1 MVSRKTF
8 TNVTYSKYGTI
19 INKPSNEAR
28 MSLSNNAKDVVD
40 NDVKQRQKVVTKLK
54 IACCLCASFLIVEV
68 IGGLWSGSL
77 AILSD
82 AAHLMAD
89 LASFAVAIG
98 ASHLA
103 SLPSNSQHTY
113 GLKRTESLAALFS
126 MTSLAV
132 VSVWLAFE
140 ALQRGYHIV
149 NKMEDKIV
157 PIDGKLMSSIA
168 AIGVVVNVALA
179 LVLGEH
185 HVHMPGGGGH
195 DHDHGGHGHDH
206 DHNHGGHEENSSCI
220 GGAGHDHDHSHEH
233 QNDSATDCDDDDV
246 EGNTKDNGHAHA
258 ENGTEVVDKL
268 TGHSYGSIEQ
278 SHELPPSKNNA
289 NAEETKRN
297 INLHAAYLHV
307 MGDLAQSVAVLIAGL
322 VIWKKPEWR
331 IIDPVVTL
339 LFCTIVLYS
348 TISVLRASIS
358 VLLEEV
364 PPTVNWD
371 EIHQGI
377 ASVPG
382 VSNVHCLHIWSIS
395 HGEPTLSVHASAVD
409 ADKALVDINKVCNK
423 FGIHHAT
430 LQVQSVFTGVCV
442 TCSAKFDGSCHRV
455 GGGC

>member
-1 MVSRKTF
+1 MCS
-8 TNVTYSKYGTI
+8 SD
-19 INKPSNEAR
+19 
-28 MSLSNNAKDVVD
+28 KDVVND
-40 NDVKQRQKVVTKLK
+40 DVKRRQLYVLKKLK

-68 IGGLWSGSL
+68 IGGFWSGSL

-82 AAHLMAD
+82 AAHLMTD

-98 ASHLA
+98 ASYLA

-126 MTSLAV
+126 MTSLAL
-132 VSVWLAFE
+132 VSVWLAVE
-140 ALQRGYHIV
+140 ALQRGLYIV
-149 NKMEDKIV
+149 NEMEDKIV
-157 PIDGKLMSSIA
+157 PIDGKLMSGIA
-168 AIGVVVNVALA
+168 AIGVVVNISLA
-179 LVLGEH
+179 FVFGEH
-185 HVHMPGGGGH
+185 HVHMPGHHHSCDHGGHGGH
-195 DHDHGGHGHDH
+195 DNDHNHGGHSHDHGHDH
-206 DHNHGGHEENSSCI
+206 DHSSC
-220 GGAGHDHDHSHEH
+220 GG
-233 QNDSATDCDDDDV
+233 
-246 EGNTKDNGHAHA
+246 HA
-258 ENGTEVVDKL
+258 ENETERVDKL
-268 TGHSYGSIEQ
+268 TGNSYGAVDIENI
-278 SHELPPSKNNA
+278 HEVPPSPSPPNNA

-307 MGDLAQSVAVLIAGL
+307 MGDLAQSVAVLIAGI

-331 IIDPVVTL
+331 IVDPLITL
-339 LFCTIVLYS
+339 LFSTIVLYS
-348 TISVLRASIS
+348 TYDVLRGSIS

-409 ADKALVDINKVCNK
+409 ADRAIVEINKVCRK

-430 LQVQSVFTGVCV
+430 LQVQSVFTGSCA
-442 TCSAKFDGSCHRV
+442 TCSEEFEGSCHN
-455 GGGC
+455 